1 MVNWL
6 FICEKYFIVVIICC
20 APMIENQK
28 SRYFHEF
35 TEIRSLEVFSFES
48 RFGDESRSF
57 WYRLI

>member
-35 TEIRSLEVFSFES
+35 TEIRSLEVFTFES
-48 RFGDESRSF
+48 HFGDES
-57 WYRLI
+57 